1 MCPSVTMRAILTTS
15 AVILLCFVDSLM
27 ATKFGPPKDVEIKSP
42 NGQFLLHISAE
53 SGRHEVREGSKV
65 LWSFDRDVWH
75 DDYFVSDDGQ
85 FVLWVSWFFVKA
97 EDVKATALT
106 VYSKSGA
113 AFEKT
118 FAELGT
124 PRAYRKDEI
133 GPIGDFWRIWR
144 GDVSRKGEVI
154 SIEVEGREKSFEID
168 FSKIEELQKAEQ
180 GGAGQPATRSELD
193 SQGSDKTQSEPEGR
207 SR

>member
-1 MCPSVTMRAILTTS
+1 MCLPVTMRAILTTS
-15 AVILLCFVDSLM
+15 AVILLGFVDSVM
-27 ATKFGPPKDVEIKSP
+27 ATKFGPPKDREIKSP
-42 NGQFLLHISAE
+42 NGQFLLHISAQ
-53 SGRHEVREGSKV
+53 SCRHEVREGTKV
-65 LWSFDRDVWH
+65 LWSFDKDVWH
-75 DDYFVSDDGQ
+75 NDYFVSNDGE
-85 FVLWVSWFFVKA
+85 FVLWVSWRFVKA
-97 EDVKATALT
+97 DDVKMTALT

-113 AFEKT
+113 ALEKT

-144 GDVSRKGEVI
+144 GDVSRKAEVI

-168 FSKIEELQKAEQ
+168 FSKIEELRKAEQ
-180 GGAGQPATRSELD
+180 DGAGQPATRSVSD
-193 SQGSDKTQSEPEGR
+193 SQGSDKTQLEPKEH